1 MGIKLDD
8 EEQAILDSVEA
19 GEWQSKGQLES
30 RINELQAYL
39 KQEKKKA
46 VSVRLSENDLYELKR
61 KSLENGIPYQNLI
74 QMLVHQYTS
83 NKIHLDIWGLTLGLT

>member
-61 KSLENGIPYQNLI
+61 KSLENGIPYQNVI

-83 NKIHLDIWGLTLGLT
+83 NKIHLDI

>member
-19 GEWQSKGQLES
+19 GEWQSRGQLKS
-30 RINELQAYL
+30 RVSELQAYL

-61 KSLENGIPYQNLI
+61 KSLENGIPYQNVI
-74 QMLVHQYTS
+74 QMLVHQYTN
-83 NKIHLDIWGLTLGLT
+83 NKIHLDIWAPAC

>member
-1 MGIKLDD
+1 MGVKLDA

-19 GEWQSKGQLES
+19 GEWQSKGQLNE
-30 RINELQAYL
+30 RVVELQAYL

-61 KSLENGIPYQNLI
+61 KSLENGIPYQNVI

-83 NKIHLDIWGLTLGLT
+83 NKIHLDI

>member
-1 MGIKLDD
+1 MSIKLDD

-19 GEWQSKGQLES
+19 GEWQSKGQ
-30 RINELQAYL
+30 INDRVAELQAYL

-61 KSLENGIPYQNLI
+61 KSLENGIPYQNVI

-83 NKIHLDIWGLTLGLT
+83 NKIHLDL

>member
-1 MGIKLDD
+1 MSIKLDD
-8 EEQAILDSVEA
+8 EEQDILASVEQ
-19 GEWQSKGQLES
+19 GEWQSKGQLNE
-30 RINELQAYL
+30 RVAELQAYL

-61 KSLENGIPYQNLI
+61 KSLENGIPYQNVI

-83 NKIHLDIWGLTLGLT
+83 NKIHLDI

>member
-1 MGIKLDD
+1 MSIKLDD

-19 GEWQSKGQLES
+19 GEWQSKGQ
-30 RINELQAYL
+30 INDRVAELQAYL

-61 KSLENGIPYQNLI
+61 KSLENGIPYQNVI
-74 QMLVHQYTS
+74 QMLVHQYIS
-83 NKIHLDIWGLTLGLT
+83 NKIHLDL

>member
-1 MGIKLDD
+1 MSIKLDD

-19 GEWQSKGQLES
+19 GEWQSKGQ
-30 RINELQAYL
+30 INDRVAQLQAYL

-61 KSLENGIPYQNLI
+61 KSLENGIPYQNVI

-83 NKIHLDIWGLTLGLT
+83 NKIHLDL

>member
-8 EEQAILDSVEA
+8 EE
-19 GEWQSKGQLES
+19 
-30 RINELQAYL
+30 QAYL

-61 KSLENGIPYQNLI
+61 KSLENGIPYQNVI

-83 NKIHLDIWGLTLGLT
+83 NKIHLVI

>member
-1 MGIKLDD
+1 MSIKLDD
-8 EEQAILDSVEA
+8 DEQAILESVEQE
-19 GEWQSKGQLES
+19 EWRSKGNISS
-30 RINELQAYL
+30 RIIELQAYL

-61 KSLENGIPYQNLI
+61 KSLENGIPYQNVI

-83 NKIHLDIWGLTLGLT
+83 NKIHLDI

>member
-19 GEWQSKGQLES
+19 GEWQSKDQ
-30 RINELQAYL
+30 INKRVAELQAYL

-61 KSLENGIPYQNLI
+61 KSLENGIPYQNVI
-74 QMLVHQYTS
+74 QILVHQYTS
-83 NKIHLDIWGLTLGLT
+83 NKIHLEL

>member
-1 MGIKLDD
+1 MDIKLDD

-19 GEWQSKGQLES
+19 NEWKSKGQLNE
-30 RINELQAYL
+30 RIAELQAYL

-61 KSLENGIPYQNLI
+61 KSLENGIPYQNVI

-83 NKIHLDIWGLTLGLT
+83 NKIHLDI

>member
-1 MGIKLDD
+1 MSIKLDD

-19 GEWQSKGQLES
+19 GEWQSQGQ
-30 RINELQAYL
+30 INDRVAELQAYL

-61 KSLENGIPYQNLI
+61 KSLENGIPYQNVI
-74 QMLVHQYTS
+74 QMLVHQYIS
-83 NKIHLDIWGLTLGLT
+83 NKIHLDL